1 MTEISINS
9 PAKINL
15 YLKVKDKRDDGYHN
29 IDTSFQC
36 VDIYD
41 YINFKHVKSGIKINS
56 RESYLSSED
65 NTIYRSAKI
74 LQGYSKN
81 ISGVE
86 ISIEKNI
93 PLGAGLGGGSSN
105 AASTLVVLN
114 KLWGLNLNKNILMK
128 IGLSIGADVPF
139 FINGE
144 SAIGKGVGDILKETS
159 AITDNLLVIDPKI
172 HNSTKKMFELLEAWK
187 DKNKIESLNQQNHF
201 WNVFMEN
208 NPKIEEF
215 YSQVSGEFEINL
227 SGSGSSMFIKYK
239 DRDEIDN
246 VIKKIPTN
254 WRLFFCKPL
263 QYSPI
268 CYIK

>member
-29 IDTSFQC
+29 IETSFQC

-41 YINFKHVKSGIKINS
+41 YINFRHVESGIKINS
-56 RESYLSSED
+56 GESYLSGED

-74 LQGYSKN
+74 LQGYSKS

-93 PLGAGLGGGSSN
+93 PVGAGLGGGSSN

-139 FINGE
+139 FINGK
-144 SAIGKGVGDILKETS
+144 SAIGEGVGNILRETS
-159 AITDNLLVIDPKI
+159 VITDNLLVINPKI
-172 HNSTKKMFELLEAWK
+172 YNSTKKMFQLLEAWK
-187 DKNKIESLNQQNHF
+187 DKNKIGSLNQQNHF

-215 YSQVSGEFEINL
+215 YSQVSEEFEINL

>member
-56 RESYLSSED
+56 RESYLSGEH

-105 AASTLVVLN
+105 AAST
-114 KLWGLNLNKNILMK
+114 
-128 IGLSIGADVPF
+128 
-139 FINGE
+139 
-144 SAIGKGVGDILKETS
+144 
-159 AITDNLLVIDPKI
+159 
-172 HNSTKKMFELLEAWK
+172 
-187 DKNKIESLNQQNHF
+187 
-201 WNVFMEN
+201 
-208 NPKIEEF
+208 
-215 YSQVSGEFEINL
+215 
-227 SGSGSSMFIKYK
+227 
-239 DRDEIDN
+239 
-246 VIKKIPTN
+246 
-254 WRLFFCKPL
+254 
-263 QYSPI
+263 
-268 CYIK
+268 

>member
-139 FINGE
+139 FINGK
-144 SAIGKGVGDILKETS
+144 SAI
-159 AITDNLLVIDPKI
+159 
-172 HNSTKKMFELLEAWK
+172 
-187 DKNKIESLNQQNHF
+187 
-201 WNVFMEN
+201 
-208 NPKIEEF
+208 
-215 YSQVSGEFEINL
+215 L
-227 SGSGSSMFIKYK
+227 SF
-239 DRDEIDN
+239 
-246 VIKKIPTN
+246 
-254 WRLFFCKPL
+254 
-263 QYSPI
+263 
-268 CYIK
+268 

>member
-1 MTEISINS
+1 MREISINS

-15 YLKVKDKRDDGYHN
+15 YLRVKDKRDDGYHN

-36 VDIYD
+36 IDIYD
-41 YINFKHVKSGIKINS
+41 YMNFKYIESGIKINS
-56 RESYLSSED
+56 EESYLSDED
-65 NTIYRSAKI
+65 NTIYKSAKI
-74 LQGYSKN
+74 LQGFSKN
-81 ISGVE
+81 ASGVE
-86 ISIEKNI
+86 ISIKKNI
-93 PLGAGLGGGSSN
+93 PVGAGLGGGSSN
-105 AASTLVVLN
+105 AASTLVALN
-114 KLWGLNLNKNILMK
+114 KLWELDLNINVLME
-128 IGLSIGADVPF
+128 IGSSIGADVPF
-139 FINGE
+139 FVNGKN
-144 SAIGKGVGDILKETS
+144 AIGDGIGDILKETS
-159 AITDNLLVIDPKI
+159 AITENLLVINPKI
-172 HNSTKKMFELLEAWK
+172 HNSTKEMFKLLEVWK
-187 DKNKIESLNQQNHF
+187 GKNKFDSLNQQNHF
-201 WNVFMEN
+201 WNVFIEN

-215 YSQVSGEFEINL
+215 YNQIAEEYEINL